1 MPPGWGGRA
10 VIPLMIVLAMPIKRV
25 CWQILIL
32 SRPFLV
38 KVSRTYDMELVDR
51 SYKVLMD

>member
-1 MPPGWGGRA
+1 MPPEWGGRA
-10 VIPLMIVLAMPIKRV
+10 VIPLMMVLAIRIKRV